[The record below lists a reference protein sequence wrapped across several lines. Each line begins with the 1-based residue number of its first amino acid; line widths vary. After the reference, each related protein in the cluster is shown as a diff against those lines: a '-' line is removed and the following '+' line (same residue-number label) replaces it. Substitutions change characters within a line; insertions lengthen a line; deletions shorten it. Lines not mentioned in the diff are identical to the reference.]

1 MADTRHQQLV
11 ALMAA
16 LQASE
21 DNDILRFEVAKLC
34 EQLFRMNEAIEHY
47 SIIVQK
53 DTKNID
59 AVLGLARCHM
69 SLTNWQEAVELCQ
82 TALTDYR
89 RNPELNY
96 IMACASLEMNQ
107 TEVARKYYEIAVSEN
122 PSYNT
127 EQIRSRFYA
136 NSDSQKQAIHTNEPD
151 GYSDPLLNK
160 ERPRIT
166 FDDVGGL
173 QTLKESIHRK
183 IILPFQK
190 PELFKAYGKT
200 AGGGILLYGPP
211 GCGKTH
217 MARATAGECDA
228 VFISV
233 EINDILDMWFGESE
247 KHLSEIF
254 EMARNEKRAVIFFDE
269 VEAIGGNRNQMRQN
283 QAGKTLVS
291 QLLAEM
297 DGYESQNQNILIM
310 GATNTP
316 WHIDPALRRPG
327 RFNRAVFVPP
337 PDDIARKEILEIHT
351 KNKPIAQL
359 DFQQLSKKTA
369 GFSGADLQEL
379 IDNACDYALTRSI
392 DTETVNPV
400 EMDDLVKALKDMKPS
415 TLEWL
420 STVQNYI
427 RYANEGGLYDEV
439 AEYIEKHKKEN
450 QRWTNR
456 FFRSKK

>member
-1 MADTRHQQLV
+1 MADSRHQQLL

-16 LQASE
+16 LQASGE
-21 DNDILRFEVAKLC
+21 NDILRLEVAKLC

-47 SIIVQK
+47 SIIVNK
-53 DTKNID
+53 DAKNMD
-59 AVLGLARCHM
+59 ALIGLARCHM
-69 SLTNWQEAVELCQ
+69 SLTNWQEAVDLCQ
-82 TALTDYR
+82 SALTDNR

-96 IMACASLEMNQ
+96 IMACACLELNH
-107 TEVARKYYEIAVSEN
+107 TEDARKYYEIAVSEN

-127 EQIRSRFYA
+127 EQIRSRFY
-136 NSDSQKQAIHTNEPD
+136 SKGDPQQKLMHTNEPAN
-151 GYSDPLLNK
+151 YADPLVTTEHPK
-160 ERPRIT
+160 IT
-166 FDDVGGL
+166 FKEVGGL
-173 QTLKESIHRK
+173 EKLKESIHRK

-190 PELFKAYGKT
+190 PELFKAYGKS

-228 VFISV
+228 VFICV

-254 EMARNEKRAVIFFDE
+254 AMARNEKRAVIFFDE

-297 DGYESQNQNILIM
+297 DGYESQNQNILII

-337 PDDIARKEILEIHT
+337 PDEIARKEILDIHT
-351 KNKPIAQL
+351 KDKPIGQL
-359 DFQQLSKKTA
+359 DFNQLAKKTA
-369 GFSGADLQEL
+369 GFSGADLHEL
-379 IDNACDYALTRSI
+379 IDNACDFALTRSI
-392 DTETVNPV
+392 DTETINPI
-400 EMDDLVKALKDMKPS
+400 EMDDMLKALKDMKPS

-439 AEYIEKHKKEN
+439 ADYLEKHNKEN
-450 QRWTNR
+450 QKWTKR
-456 FFRSKK
+456 FFK